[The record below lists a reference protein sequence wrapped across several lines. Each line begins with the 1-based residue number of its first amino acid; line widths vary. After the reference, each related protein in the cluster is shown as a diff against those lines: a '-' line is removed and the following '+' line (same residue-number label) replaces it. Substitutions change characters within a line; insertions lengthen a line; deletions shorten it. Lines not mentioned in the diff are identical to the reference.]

1 MTSRWIGP
9 VVIGAM
15 LVFSAV
21 VYSSL
26 PAEVPTHW
34 NLRGEVDGWSS
45 REWGAFFGPV
55 MATALWL
62 LLPLL
67 RKVDP
72 RRRNY
77 DRFDATF
84 WLIVNLM
91 VVFLGAVHV
100 LALGSA
106 LGWGIDMTRW
116 VLVLLGLMFV
126 GLGNY
131 LPRLRSNWWMGVRT
145 PWTLDS
151 ETVWRATHRVA
162 GYTFVAG
169 GLLAIVAALLPTDL
183 AFIVAMIG
191 MTGAALIPVVYS
203 YVVYRR
209 ERGSH
214 P

>member
-1 MTSRWIGP
+1 MTSRWLSP

-15 LVFSAV
+15 LIFVAV
-21 VYSSL
+21 VYPSL

-34 NLRGEVDGWSS
+34 NYRGEVDGWSS
-45 REWGAFFGPV
+45 REWGAFFAPV
-55 MATALWL
+55 LATALWL
-62 LLPLL
+62 LLTLL

-77 DRFDATF
+77 ERFDATF
-84 WLIVNLM
+84 WLIVNL
-91 VVFLGAVHV
+91 VVMFLGAMHV

-116 VLVLLGLMFV
+116 VLVLLGLMFA

-131 LPRLRSNWWMGVRT
+131 MPRLRSNWWMGVRT
-145 PWTLDS
+145 PWTLES

-169 GLLAIVAALLPTDL
+169 GLVAIVAALLPTGL
-183 AFIVAMIG
+183 AFVVAMIG
-191 MTGAALIPVVYS
+191 LALAAVIPVVYS
-203 YVVYRR
+203 YIAYRR
-209 ERGSH
+209 ERTAG
-214 P
+214 